1 MAKACWVLHR
11 LWERLFPL
19 WWHNHL
25 FCRLRGGGAHGDEEE
40 SVLAAADRG
49 DPRRR
54 GGEGS
59 PRSKAAETS
68 RGQESGA
75 ECTGREN

>member
-11 LWERLFPL
+11 LRERWFPL
-19 WWHNHL
+19 RWHNHL
-25 FCRLRGGGAHGDEEE
+25 FSCLRGGGAHGDEEE

-49 DPRRR
+49 DPRRP
-54 GGEGS
+54 GGEES
-59 PRSKAAETS
+59 PWSKAAETS